1 MSIQRL
7 KPPQKSGNYKNN
19 YINRAKCF
27 NKGTYT
33 NSMKSVKTI
42 QLTQL
47 TVEGVI
53 VKMFDLGLKDMIRK

>member
-1 MSIQRL
+1 M
-7 KPPQKSGNYKNN
+7 
-19 YINRAKCF
+19 AKCF

-53 VKMFDLGLKDMIRK
+53 VKMLIGLKRHDQKVKVR